1 MTHMTPAA
9 IIDVYA
15 RVTAI
20 IWFGV
25 ISVIGWLPGENNLR
39 GAPGVNYYEKKVAAR
54 RHTLDPAH
62 ANSLSRS
69 GKAETCTRVDAEGPT
84 NTVHFCC

>member
-39 GAPGVNYYEKKVAAR
+39 GAGPATTLEKI
-54 RHTLDPAH
+54 
-62 ANSLSRS
+62 
-69 GKAETCTRVDAEGPT
+69 
-84 NTVHFCC
+84 